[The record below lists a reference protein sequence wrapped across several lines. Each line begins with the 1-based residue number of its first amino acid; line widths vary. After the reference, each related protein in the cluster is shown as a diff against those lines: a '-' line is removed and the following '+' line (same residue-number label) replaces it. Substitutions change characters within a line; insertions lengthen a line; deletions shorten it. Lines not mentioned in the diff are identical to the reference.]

1 MNQNQYTHSPPLQ
14 PASYNTKIN
23 RLYQQ
28 ILQSNYLSDHI
39 YNAAENES
47 TPATIKFVSP
57 PTLPKN
63 DVLLN
68 DIDDYDDQMLK
79 SAKYNSLFR
88 QFDGAKNSHQITQSL
103 PSNYSIL

>member
-1 MNQNQYTHSPPLQ
+1 MNQNQYLHSPPLQ
-14 PASYNTKIN
+14 SASYNTKIN

-28 ILQSNYLSDHI
+28 LLQSNYLGDHI
-39 YNAAENES
+39 YNNVENES
-47 TPATIKFVSP
+47 TPAIIKFISP
-57 PTLPKN
+57 PTLPKD

-68 DIDDYDDQMLK
+68 DIDNYDEQMLR

-88 QFDGAKNSHQITQSL
+88 QFEGKNSHQITQSL